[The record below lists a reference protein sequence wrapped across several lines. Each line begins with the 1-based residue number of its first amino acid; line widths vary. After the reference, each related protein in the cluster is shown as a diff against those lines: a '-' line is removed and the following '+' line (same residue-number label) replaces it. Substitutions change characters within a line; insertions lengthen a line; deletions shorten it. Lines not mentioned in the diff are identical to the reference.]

1 MDTNIIKLLETF
13 YDEKDKLELLE
24 LEEISKTA
32 TERLST
38 INGDTATVEISVR
51 QFILLLQGWYE
62 NNMD

>member
-13 YDEKDKLELLE
+13 YDEKDKLDLLE
-24 LEEISKTA
+24 LEKISKTA
-32 TERLST
+32 MEGLNT
-38 INGDTATVEISVR
+38 INGDTAIVEISVR